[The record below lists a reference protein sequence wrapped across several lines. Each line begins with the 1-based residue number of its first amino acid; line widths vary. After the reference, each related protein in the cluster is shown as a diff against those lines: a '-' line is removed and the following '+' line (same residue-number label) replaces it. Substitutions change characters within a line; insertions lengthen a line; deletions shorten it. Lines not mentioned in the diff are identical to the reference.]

1 MQKRELRVGY
11 ESRSHAPVW
20 RGPLRR
26 RSAGIKG
33 RQEENARAERVES
46 NAFASVNHGE
56 LAGHGENSTLG
67 RDFKSNRNR
76 VHTILLN
83 APSMRCLQHRITKS
97 ALASR
102 SHSSRADSQAS

>member
-33 RQEENARAERVES
+33 RQEERTGRES
-46 NAFASVNHGE
+46 
-56 LAGHGENSTLG
+56 
-67 RDFKSNRNR
+67 
-76 VHTILLN
+76 
-83 APSMRCLQHRITKS
+83 
-97 ALASR
+97 
-102 SHSSRADSQAS
+102 